1 MRNHDLFSLALFVNI
16 CETRSISR
24 AAERMNIVAS
34 AASRRVGLLEHEAGL
49 PLLLRRPHGVEP
61 TAAGMIVLRYAR
73 DVMHLGQQVE
83 AALEDHRSGASGIVR
98 VFASS
103 SVLVE
108 CLASHLAADVGLAG
122 GRLSV
127 GNGGRSGWRHAPSG
141 LSAPVSG
148 HPGPRLRAPRDD
160 PAASPD
166 RSGRGCDTGR
176 RPCARPAPR
185 RTPSACPPEPRSS
198 ASR

>member
-1 MRNHDLFSLALFVNI
+1 MSAMRNHDLFSLALFVNI

-61 TAAGMIVLRYAR
+61 TAGMIVLRYAR

-83 AALEDHRSGASGIVR
+83 AALEDHRSGASSIVR

-108 CLASHLAADVGLAG
+108 CLASHLKADVGVVATG
-122 GRLSV
+122 YLSGTV
-127 GNGGRSGWRHAPSG
+127 VDLDGSLRH
-141 LSAPVSG
+141 
-148 HPGPRLRAPRDD
+148 
-160 PAASPD
+160 
-166 RSGRGCDTGR
+166 RG
-176 RPCARPAPR
+176 
-185 RTPSACPPEPRSS
+185 
-198 ASR
+198 